1 MKEVIIW
8 LVLLIVFIGIEAVT
22 LGLTSIWFAG
32 GALVALIV
40 ATLHGPVWLQI
51 ILFLITALLL
61 LFFTRPVAMKYF
73 NTGRVKTNVDSIVG
87 RQAIVTGEINNLLSQ
102 GTVKVSGQEW
112 SARSCEEGITIPKD
126 TIVIVESV
134 SGVKLM
140 VREQIPKEKME

>member
-8 LVLLIVFIGIEAVT
+8 LVLLILFIGIETVT

-32 GALVALIV
+32 GALVALII
-40 ATLHGPVWLQI
+40 AALHGPVWLQI
-51 ILFLITALLL
+51 ILFLLTALLM

-73 NTGRVKTNVDSIVG
+73 NKGRVKTNVESIVG
-87 RQAIVTGEINNLLSQ
+87 KKAVVTGEINNLLSQ
-102 GTVKVSGQEW
+102 GTVVVSGQEW

-126 TIVIVESV
+126 AVVIVEAV

-140 VREQIPKEKME
+140 VREQLPQETV

>member
-8 LVLLIVFIGIEAVT
+8 LVLLILFIGIETVT

-32 GALVALIV
+32 GALVALII
-40 ATLHGPVWLQI
+40 AALHGPVWLQI
-51 ILFLITALLL
+51 ILFLLTALLM

-73 NTGRVKTNVDSIVG
+73 NKGRVKTNVESIVG
-87 RQAIVTGEINNLLSQ
+87 KKAVVTEEINNLLSQ
-102 GTVKVSGQEW
+102 GTVVVSGQEW

-126 TIVIVESV
+126 AVVIVEAV

-140 VREQIPKEKME
+140 VREQLPQETV